1 VQQQINFNCVEDIL
15 LIEKHRHSRVIILA
29 CSNLEMDILPTLY
42 RTLLNIGKVERLD
55 VVLHCKGGVVN
66 ATRRIALLLRQF
78 CDHLCFIVPFYCE
91 SSGTILTLAADE
103 IIAGEIA
110 IFTPID
116 PQLYG
121 GDEQNGA
128 SSMSY
133 LDIKKFGEMSS
144 SWFGIDAQDA
154 NLQSLPMLCNSIFPP
169 SLTAFYR
176 SSMELA
182 LIAEELLAFQLPK
195 ENKLARQAIVEQLM
209 SHYHSH
215 HYALTPDD
223 LLTLGLKIKRDNV
236 IEPLAWRISQAIQ
249 TIVGGGLRQ
258 DIDSPWYDTLIASRD
273 GVELRQHRSGGF
285 MPVWLS

>member
-1 VQQQINFNCVEDIL
+1 VPQQINFNCVEDIM

-29 CSNLEMDILPTLY
+29 CSNLEMEILPTLY
-42 RTLLNIGKVERLD
+42 QTLLNIGKVERLD

-78 CDHLCFIVPFYCE
+78 CDHLCFIVA
-91 SSGTILTLAADE
+91 LAGDE
-103 IIAGEIA
+103 IIAGDIA

-121 GDEQNGA
+121 GDDKNGS

-144 SWFGIDAQDA
+144 NWFGIDAQDA
-154 NLQSLPMLCNSIFPP
+154 DLQSLPMLCNSIFPP

-176 SSMELA
+176 SSLELA
-182 LIAEELLAFQLPK
+182 CIAEELLAFQLP
-195 ENKLARQAIVEQLM
+195 EESNSSRQAIVEQLM

-223 LLTLGLKIKRDNV
+223 LKALGLKIKRDEN
-236 IEPLAWRISQAIQ
+236 IEPIAWRISQAIQ
-249 TIVGGGLRQ
+249 GTVGGGLRQ
-258 DIDSPWYDTLIASRD
+258 DMDSPWYDTLIASRD